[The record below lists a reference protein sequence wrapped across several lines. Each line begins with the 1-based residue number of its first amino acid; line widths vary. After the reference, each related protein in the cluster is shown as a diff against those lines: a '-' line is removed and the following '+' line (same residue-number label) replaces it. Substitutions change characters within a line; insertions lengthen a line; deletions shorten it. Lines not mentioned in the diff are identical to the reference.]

1 MRLSLLPTVVQDGS
15 SDHMVCVCVCVC
27 ECVCVHAHTYI
38 LMYIHG
44 DSDYVICTR
53 SLVAEAVTDPKQ
65 KVASNT
71 M

>member
-1 MRLSLLPTVVQDGS
+1 MRLSLLPTVVQEGS
-15 SDHMVCVCVCVC
+15 SDHMC
-27 ECVCVHAHTYI
+27 ECVCAHAHTYI
-38 LMYIHG
+38 LMYHG
-44 DSDYVICTR
+44 DSDYVICVG